1 MSYAP
6 CSMAVSLPYTEATAL
21 SRTGSRK
28 QRNADRF
35 GLLDPREEFVLGA
48 RRGSIYAVADG
59 VSSVANSDSAAQT
72 TIECIRD
79 FFTAD
84 RQAGEDLL
92 LDLVERADAEV
103 RLTTGSACTLAGVW
117 LHRGRATVFNIGD
130 SAVFHW
136 RQGRIDRLTPAM
148 RRGGGL
154 AAYIGMGGGVRPSVH
169 VQAVAFEQGD
179 VFLVGSD
186 GVFDAVPPAD
196 LQILCDSPA
205 ALLSTVA
212 TRLVD
217 GGHDDDATLV
227 YVRVLAIEASPRQE
241 RVMRDA

>member
-1 MSYAP
+1 
-6 CSMAVSLPYTEATAL
+6 MASSLPYTEATAL

-28 QRNADRF
+28 TRNADRF
-35 GLLDPREEFVLGA
+35 GLWDPREELVLKA

-59 VSSVANSDSAAQT
+59 VSSAVDSDRAAET
-72 TIECIRD
+72 AIECMRE
-79 FFTAD
+79 FFTSD
-84 RQAGEDLL
+84 RRAGEDLI

-117 LHRGRATVFNIGD
+117 LHAAVATVFNIGD
-130 SAVFHW
+130 SAVFLW
-136 RQGRIDRLTPAM
+136 RSGTIERLTPAQ

-154 AAYIGMGGGVRPSVH
+154 AAYIGMGGAIRPSIH
-169 VQAVAFEQGD
+169 VQALPFRRGD

-186 GVFDAVPPAD
+186 GIFDAVPPGD
-196 LQILCDSPA
+196 LRVLCEAPA
-205 ALLSTVA
+205 ALLPTVA

-227 YVRVLAIEASPRQE
+227 YVRVLEIEASASQARE
-241 RVMRDA
+241 MRDA